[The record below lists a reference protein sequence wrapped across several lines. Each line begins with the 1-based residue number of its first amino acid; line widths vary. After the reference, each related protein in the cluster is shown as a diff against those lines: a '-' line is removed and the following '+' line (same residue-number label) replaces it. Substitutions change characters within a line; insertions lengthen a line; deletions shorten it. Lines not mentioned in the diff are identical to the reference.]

1 MSLNINLKT
10 EKKTLV
16 WVYGKETQVVE
27 DSEEKST
34 SLSQSPVVHYV
45 GGHSTHTHTH
55 THTPIYT
62 PLLLQMWNTN
72 LVEVGDKEGIVS
84 CF

>member
-55 THTPIYT
+55 THT
-62 PLLLQMWNTN
+62 N
-72 LVEVGDKEGIVS
+72 LHSTAFTDVEY
-84 CF
+84 

>member
-1 MSLNINLKT
+1 MSLIINLKT

-55 THTPIYT
+55 THT
-62 PLLLQMWNTN
+62 N
-72 LVEVGDKEGIVS
+72 LHSTAFTDVEY
-84 CF
+84 